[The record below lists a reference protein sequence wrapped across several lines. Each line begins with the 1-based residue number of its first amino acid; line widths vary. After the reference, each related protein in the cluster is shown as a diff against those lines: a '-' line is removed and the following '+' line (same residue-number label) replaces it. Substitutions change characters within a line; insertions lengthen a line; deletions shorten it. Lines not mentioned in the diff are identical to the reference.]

1 MKPVGSQ
8 SSGSTPG
15 QALGTFHAVCTRDAV
30 GLARE
35 GWPYFARN
43 SMGTNLQNESLVE
56 IQFGDGEWMLAVEE
70 DLANSAE
77 PN

>member
-1 MKPVGSQ
+1 
-8 SSGSTPG
+8 
-15 QALGTFHAVCTRDAV
+15 
-30 GLARE
+30 
-35 GWPYFARN
+35 
-43 SMGTNLQNESLVE
+43 MGTNLQNESLVE